1 MKFKKLVLMGL
12 LSCTVTAS
20 RGIAVLAA
28 ETEVET
34 ASGQEDTAAEK
45 TADGTINDRQ
55 GEGGNTVQEGLSGEE
70 STDGE
75 AAVLALSTLNTK
87 DFLEEVENVT
97 DLLENSIASSLCAT
111 IENER
116 AKLPSYTKEELMY
129 LSCII
134 YCEAGSQEKKGKI
147 AVANVIMNRVESDIF
162 DHVTTIKEAIYDCDR
177 WGRQFS
183 PVYVKSNGKWTTKGS
198 NYEKVLSMYKS
209 GNYPKEWQKK
219 QMQDCIEAA
228 KEALTG
234 KQVIDSS
241 FLYFN
246 MGISSG
252 KARCQKNG
260 KPYTVI
266 GGHIFY

>member
-12 LSCTVTAS
+12 LCCTVTAS
-20 RGIAVLAA
+20 RGITALAA
-28 ETEVET
+28 GAEVET
-34 ASGQEDTAAEK
+34 DGVQEDVVAEK
-45 TADGTINDRQ
+45 AEKAEKAADGTEVIDKK
-55 GEGGNTVQEGLSGEE
+55 GEGENKGEAEE
-70 STDGE
+70 SADDE
-75 AAVLALSTLNTK
+75 AAVLALAA
-87 DFLEEVENVT
+87 DEFLEEVENVT
-97 DLLENSIASSLCAT
+97 DLLENSITLSLSAT

-147 AVANVIMNRVESDIF
+147 AVANVIMNRVESKIF
-162 DHVTTIKEAIYDCDR
+162 DHVTTIKEAIYDCNR

-183 PVYVKSNGKWTTKGS
+183 PVYVKSGGKWTTKGS
-198 NYEKVLSMYKS
+198 NYEKVLTMYKT
-209 GNYPKEWQKK
+209 GKYPKEWQKE

-241 FLYFN
+241 YLYFN
-246 MGISSG
+246 MGVSSG
-252 KARCQKNG
+252 KAKCQKNG
-260 KPYTVI
+260 KSYAVI
-266 GGHIFY
+266 GCHIFY